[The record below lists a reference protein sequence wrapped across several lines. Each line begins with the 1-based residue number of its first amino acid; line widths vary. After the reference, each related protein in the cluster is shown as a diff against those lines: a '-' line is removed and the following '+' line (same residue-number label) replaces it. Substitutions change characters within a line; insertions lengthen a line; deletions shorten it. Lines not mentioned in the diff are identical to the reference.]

1 MTYEEFCTKKEIV
14 TNNFRKDKWRTE
26 SGSFTYPRGKKTLD
40 TLKDIIDIVFE
51 EDELKIEKEMTLKG
65 EGVVGTVLLASIHI
79 TKNEKKLL
87 RYITFIITDHLF
99 AINSIEKTTGVLLAN
114 ILYGGVME
122 NTYIDTE
129 DTSIINEPDIISTE
143 DDVFHDSESVESE
156 AGIGVK
162 TQKKLLEHFGHPST
176 IYNAPESEIK
186 GILTTGQCKEVI
198 ASKNQKK
205 IEASIRKLEKREI
218 YFFHRESQEYPERLA
233 QLYEPPNLLYYIG
246 RLPNF
251 SKPIL
256 AIVGARRATIY
267 GRKMAREFAKRLAE
281 CGIQIVSGMAAGVD
295 AAGHKGA
302 LDANGYTL
310 GVLGGGIDT
319 IYPVENFNLY
329 QQVYQ
334 MGGVLSEYNMGISP
348 QKGLFPMRNRIISGL
363 SDGIFVTEAGARS
376 GSLITADQGLEQG
389 KDIFAL
395 PGRITDC
402 MSRGCNDLISQG
414 AVLVRSP
421 EDIMDIIIKEGKTGN
436 KKKNMDVNREKFF
449 KEQKFFCENKKEE
462 KVYSLL
468 DEIHPMTFE
477 NLLEN
482 SGFSAFELQHIL
494 MKFELKNIIYQI
506 EQNVYLRKV

>member
-1 MTYEEFCTKKEIV
+1 M
-14 TNNFRKDKWRTE
+14 TNNDFYWYW
-26 SGSFTYPRGKKTLD
+26 FT
-40 TLKDIIDIVFE
+40 
-51 EDELKIEKEMTLKG
+51 
-65 EGVVGTVLLASIHI
+65 
-79 TKNEKKLL
+79 
-87 RYITFIITDHLF
+87 
-99 AINSIEKTTGVLLAN
+99 N
-114 ILYGGVME
+114 I
-122 NTYIDTE
+122 
-129 DTSIINEPDIISTE
+129 
-143 DDVFHDSESVESE
+143 

-436 KKKNMDVNREKFF
+436 KKKNMDVNRENVDIFAEVRALPWRALGLAACCFAGMFGSVLTVGREALSDYRQWSADDMALANHIDENAGSDALFLTSDSHLTPVFALAGRRILCGSGSYVYYHGMDYSAEYNAMRALYETPDEDTLAAWDIGYAVFDNSVYAKFAAD
-449 KEQKFFCENKKEE
+449 ESWYAARYDVWYENAACR
-462 KVYSLL
+462 VYK
-468 DEIHPMTFE
+468 I
-477 NLLEN
+477 
-482 SGFSAFELQHIL
+482 
-494 MKFELKNIIYQI
+494 K
-506 EQNVYLRKV
+506 

>member
-1 MTYEEFCTKKEIV
+1 MNEEERDFYWYWFVNIRGIGNV
-14 TNNFRKDKWRTE
+14 TRN
-26 SGSFTYPRGKKTLD
+26 
-40 TLKDIIDIVFE
+40 
-51 EDELKIEKEMTLKG
+51 
-65 EGVVGTVLLASIHI
+65 
-79 TKNEKKLL
+79 KLL
-87 RYITFIITDHLF
+87 SL
-99 AINSIEKTTGVLLAN
+99 
-114 ILYGGVME
+114 
-122 NTYIDTE
+122 
-129 DTSIINEPDIISTE
+129 
-143 DDVFHDSESVESE
+143 
-156 AGIGVK
+156 
-162 TQKKLLEHFGHPST
+162 FGHPKH
-176 IYNAPESEIK
+176 IYHGEE
-186 GILTTGQCKEVI
+186 KEV
-198 ASKNQKK
+198 SKVLGPKQMMSFRKSRNKK
-205 IEASIRKLEKREI
+205 NIIESMQRLEQNRIRFI
-218 YFFHRESQEYPERLA
+218 HWESDEYPDALRHIYDPPYG
-233 QLYEPPNLLYYIG
+233 LYLIG
-246 RLPNF
+246 RMPEKN
-251 SKPIL
+251 KPVL
-256 AIVGARRATIY
+256 GMVGARNATIY